1 VKKLLYHIKENSFVA
16 RMAAWKLNYSKVA
29 IVIGRTIHLHNTQ
42 RQEFLEDKKWLL
54 HELKHIEQFRRYG
67 FIRFIFLYVRES
79 IRHGYTN
86 NKYEI
91 EARAAENDKQLFEQM
106 KLADKQE
113 NKNQA

>member
-1 VKKLLYHIKENSFVA
+1 VKKLPYHIKENSFVA

>member
-1 VKKLLYHIKENSFVA
+1 
-16 RMAAWKLNYSKVA
+16 MAAWKLNYSKVA

-42 RQEFLEDKKWLL
+42 QQEFLQDKSWLL
-54 HELKHIEQFRRYG
+54 HELKHIEQFRRHG
-67 FIRFIFLYVRES
+67 FIRFIFLYVWES

-86 NKYEI
+86 NKYEV
-91 EARAAENDKQLFEQM
+91 EARSAENDKQLLEKM

>member
-86 NKYEI
+86 NKYEV